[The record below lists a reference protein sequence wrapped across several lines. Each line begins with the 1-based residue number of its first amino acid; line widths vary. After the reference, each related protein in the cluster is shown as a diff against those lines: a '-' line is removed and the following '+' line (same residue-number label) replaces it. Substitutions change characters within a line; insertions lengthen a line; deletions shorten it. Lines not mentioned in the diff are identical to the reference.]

1 MAQGMA
7 TTDHQRE
14 QTMKQPNG
22 SGRGKRILVVDDDPS
37 IRQTL
42 HIALTKAGYSVVGAR
57 DGEEAIQL
65 WRAQGADLV
74 IADIYMPKKG
84 GLQVIKELQ
93 AHRPSPPVIAMTDGG
108 RTKNLNPL
116 SHAELMGGVQT
127 IAKPFSLE
135 KMLAA
140 VEEALTE
147 R

>member
-1 MAQGMA
+1 MKSA
-7 TTDHQRE
+7 TTVHQRE
-14 QTMKQPNG
+14 RTLKQLNG
-22 SGRGKRILVVDDDPS
+22 DGRGKWILVIDDDPG

-42 HIALTKAGYSVVGAR
+42 HIALTKAGYNVLGAR

-65 WRAQGADLV
+65 WRDQGADLV
-74 IADIYMPKKG
+74 IADIYMPKKS

-93 AHRPSPPVIAMTDGG
+93 AHSPAPPVIAMTDGG

-116 SHAELMGGVQT
+116 SHAELMGSVRT

-140 VEEALTE
+140 VEQALSGG
-147 R
+147 